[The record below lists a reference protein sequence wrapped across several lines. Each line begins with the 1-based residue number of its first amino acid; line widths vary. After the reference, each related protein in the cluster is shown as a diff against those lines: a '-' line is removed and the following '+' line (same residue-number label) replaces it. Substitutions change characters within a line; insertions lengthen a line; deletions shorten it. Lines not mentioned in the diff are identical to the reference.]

1 MDPSNRISR
10 AEIAEQLGVQ
20 TRTIAKWER
29 TGRFPAPKEYVS
41 DRVILYDR
49 DEVYAVIESRLMH
62 SQRVVGR
69 LAIVHDDW
77 LLHACGEVCRGQADG
92 GFGDGHGVGR
102 GRLGRAGLLSCHE
115 CLDGT
120 RFAASPRRALAVER
134 GKVVGRRA
142 AARECDRDAA
152 STRGEV

>member
-1 MDPSNRISR
+1 KPNLFLVPRLVRGSVAVRSIRIPDSTRRRNFAPRPTMDPSNRISR

-77 LLHACGEVCRGQADG
+77 LLHACGEVDVLPPNTAI
-92 GFGDGHGVGR
+92 
-102 GRLGRAGLLSCHE
+102 
-115 CLDGT
+115 
-120 RFAASPRRALAVER
+120 
-134 GKVVGRRA
+134 
-142 AARECDRDAA
+142 
-152 STRGEV
+152 